1 MPPARRRSR
10 TTVEPAPRPAA
21 DRATDSTDPAV
32 DVAALLRVIGRG
44 SRGSRDLDAAQSQ
57 ALMRAMLRGELAEL
71 QLGAVLMAL
80 RLKGE
85 SADEMLGFARAVDE
99 TLPRLDVA
107 RPVVVL
113 SSVNGARRLANQV
126 PLLCLQLQRRGIASL
141 VIGDEHADGRL
152 HTAALWSELGMP
164 GASGPREAEDLL
176 GRGEPAYM
184 DLRGLHPG
192 LGRLT
197 ACRRLLGVRNVGH
210 TLVKMLFPPGGR
222 GLLLSGYTH
231 GEYGPRMQQVLDAR
245 GVPALLLHGCEGE
258 AVPHPSRRSELT
270 WSHAPAGFDAPCELP
285 GVDGGDLP
293 QLGTDL
299 GAQRDWT
306 RDVLAGQA
314 AMPAAL
320 AAFID
325 IVAAATAA
333 LPSQAAPPP

>member
-1 MPPARRRSR
+1 MPPARHTSR
-10 TTVEPAPRPAA
+10 MTVELVPSPAA
-21 DRATDSTDPAV
+21 DCTTDSADPAV

-44 SRGSRDLDAAQSQ
+44 SRGGRDLDAAQSQ
-57 ALMRAMLRGELAEL
+57 ALMRAMLGGDVAEL

-113 SSVNGARRLANQV
+113 SSVNGARRMANQV
-126 PLLCLQLQRRGIASL
+126 PLLCLQLQQRRIASL
-141 VIGDEHADGRL
+141 VIGDEHDDGRL
-152 HTAALWSELGMP
+152 HTAALWSALGMP
-164 GASGPREAEDLL
+164 SARGPREAEDVL
-176 GRGEPAYM
+176 GRGEPVYV

-192 LGRLT
+192 LARLT
-197 ACRRLLGVRNVGH
+197 ACRHLLGVRNVGH
-210 TLVKMLFPPGGR
+210 ALVKMLFPPSGP

-231 GEYGPRMQQVLDAR
+231 GEYGPRMRQVLDAR
-245 GVPALLLHGCEGE
+245 AVPALLLHGCEGE
-258 AVPHPSRRSELT
+258 AVPHPSRRSELA
-270 WSHAPAGFDAPCELP
+270 WSRPPAGFDAPGELP

-306 RDVLAGQA
+306 REVLAGRA
-314 AMPAAL
+314 ALPAAL
-320 AAFID
+320 AAFLD
-325 IVAAATAA
+325 IVAEAIAA
-333 LPSQAAPPP
+333 LSAQAPPAR